1 MLCSTPQATITL
13 TVVSSLSR
21 RPFFKEGNALKNSK
35 NPLHC
40 IASSDEVHSDN
51 QVEQHEEWLDY
62 QNVVAQLP
70 GYTLEEFINLDNDLC
85 VCAEP
90 KVVSAENQVDGGDED
105 VPMVSDNES
114 EGSESEEIQ
123 KPSKTEIGSALS
135 ILERFSATTEV
146 SEHFVECLNH
156 IGEECAAK
164 MRPMLVIK
172 DINFFFILDDSYA
185 STAYSENIAVYIQ
198 SVPIL

>member
-1 MLCSTPQATITL
+1 M
-13 TVVSSLSR
+13 R
-21 RPFFKEGNALKNSK
+21 
-35 NPLHC
+35 C
-40 IASSDEVHSDN
+40 IANAWNSVTAETIQKCFNKAWTRSDEVHSDD
-51 QVEQHEEWLDY
+51 QVEQPEEWLDY

-70 GYTLEEFINLDNDLC
+70 GYSFEEFINLDNDLS

-90 KVVSAENQVDGGDED
+90 KVVSAENQVDEGDEV

-114 EGSESEEIQ
+114 EGSESEEIR

-164 MRPMLVIK
+164 MRPIMKQLSITQYFK
-172 DINFFFILDDSYA
+172 KK
-185 STAYSENIAVYIQ
+185 
-198 SVPIL
+198 